1 MRIILLGPPG
11 AGKGTQ
17 AKRIEE
23 RYEIPQLSTGD
34 LLRDAA
40 KRKTPLGTEAKAY
53 MDEGRL
59 VPDPLV
65 VGLIVER
72 MGLPDC
78 ASGFILDGFPRT
90 VGQAESLEKEL
101 DRKKSPI
108 AAVICL
114 RVDREKLIERLV
126 GRRICPKGHG
136 EYHLRF
142 RPPKI
147 EGRCDVC
154 QTELVQR
161 EDDQEDKI
169 RTRMKAYE
177 TETAPL
183 IEFYRDR
190 GLLKPIEAGGT
201 VDSTT
206 QQIESAL
213 NAA

>member
-108 AAVICL
+108 GAVICL

-213 NAA
+213 SAA